1 MPGNKKVIER
11 LRLLLGINIFWL
23 ALSFLFDGINTLVLP
38 LQISQYSGS
47 GGQATLLGLLTLVGL
62 LLGALV
68 QPAAG
73 ALSDRWKPVLGRRGT
88 IGIGL
93 ALCLIS
99 LFLFARSTHLAGFI
113 LGYILIQVSASLAQA
128 GQQGLIP
135 DLIDENRRGLASGI
149 KGFMD
154 LTGAMLGFV
163 LLGQFLGSGRTQLAI
178 GVLAGVLVLAYLL
191 AILLTPEDRPG
202 RIGKTLHKSISLS
215 GLFRL
220 DLTEHRT
227 FRHVLIAR
235 FLFLFGVYAIG
246 RFLLFFVAQ
255 RLGLSPN
262 QAAEQAGTL
271 LAGLA
276 LVTVLTAPWTG
287 WLADRTGRIPVM
299 IAGSVLGAVGAFLL
313 IWADSA
319 ILIFLFGSLMSL
331 GSAAF
336 ASGSWALL
344 ADIVPRG
351 ESARFFGLANFS
363 TAGPAAAVGLL
374 GPLIDGFEL
383 ASPGSGYSLLF
394 IISSAAFVGS
404 VLPIRNELRRIGE
417 QNGNKPKD
425 RTHAPGLAIV
435 SLPADPADLEE
446 DQDPPRRPPEL

>member
-1 MPGNKKVIER
+1 MPADKKVIER
-11 LRLLLGINIFWL
+11 FRLLLGVNIFWL

-38 LQISQYSGS
+38 LQIRQVAGS
-47 GGQATLLGLLTLVGL
+47 EGQATLLGLLTLTGL

-73 ALSDRWKPVLGRRGT
+73 ALSDRWKPVLGRKGI
-88 IGIGL
+88 IGVGL
-93 ALCLIS
+93 VLCIMS
-99 LFLFARSTHLAGFI
+99 LFLFARSRYLTGLVV
-113 LGYILIQVSASLAQA
+113 GYILIQVSASLAQA

-135 DLIDENRRGLASGI
+135 DLVDENRRGLASGL

-163 LLGQFLGSGRTQLAI
+163 LLGQFLGSGRTQLALA
-178 GVLAGVLVLAYLL
+178 VLAGVLILAYLL

-202 RIGKTLHKSISLS
+202 GIGKMPPKSISLS

-227 FRHVLIAR
+227 FKHVLIAR

-276 LVTVLTAPWTG
+276 LVTLLASPVTG

-299 IAGSVLGAVGAFLL
+299 IAGAVLGAAGAFLL

-319 ILIFLFGSLMSL
+319 IRIFLFGSLMSL

-351 ESARFFGLANFS
+351 EPARFFGLANFS

-404 VLPIRNELRRIGE
+404 VLPILNESRRTGE
-417 QNGNKPKD
+417 QNGNERKD
-425 RTHAPGLAIV
+425 RAHASGLAVV

-446 DQDPPRRPPEL
+446 DQDPPRGTPEV